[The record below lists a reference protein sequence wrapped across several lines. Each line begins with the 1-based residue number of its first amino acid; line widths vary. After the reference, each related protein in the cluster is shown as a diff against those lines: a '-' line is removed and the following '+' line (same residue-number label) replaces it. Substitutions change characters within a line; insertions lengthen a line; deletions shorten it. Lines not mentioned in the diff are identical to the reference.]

1 MLSVYQTAVEYH
13 RYNALGIILIAVV
26 INVRPGASLM
36 RWATAI
42 MLVGIILFSGSFTA
56 ALLAG
61 ILNKKLT
68 SST

>member
-36 RWATAI
+36 RWAAAI

-56 ALLAG
+56 ALSG